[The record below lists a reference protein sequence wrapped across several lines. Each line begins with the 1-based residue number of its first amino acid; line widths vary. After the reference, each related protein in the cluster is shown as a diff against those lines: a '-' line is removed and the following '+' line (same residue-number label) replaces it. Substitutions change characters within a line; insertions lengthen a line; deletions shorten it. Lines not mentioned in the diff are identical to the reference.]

1 MQNIKVI
8 IGASY
13 GDEGKGLAADF
24 FGAEAGKKHGTINV
38 LTNGGPQ
45 RGHTVELEDG
55 TRHVFKHLGAAA
67 FRGAATYMAEQFLVN
82 PMAFCREYNELCVM
96 GHVPETYMDPRCRF
110 TTPWDMLVNQI
121 LQERRGLHNSCG
133 FGIWETVLRYDRGY
147 GIPVG
152 RFLNMS
158 REDRLSFL
166 IRLRDSYFV
175 KRVRELGLVESEGEN
190 VPRFLSS
197 GSLPGGLEDLF
208 FSESLLR
215 RFEED
220 CETMRFLCPM
230 RDEDYLRHFET
241 VLFENAQGLLLD
253 GNAPEEQDF
262 TTPSTTGA
270 GRVFQTI
277 ERVFQGADAEI
288 VYVNRSYLTRH
299 GDGIMENE
307 LDAAQR
313 RLLLPGVRPDATNG
327 ENRFQGIL
335 RYGMMDVN
343 SLADRISAD
352 YALCCGAVRNR
363 YRSSVMITHMNE
375 FAGIDTGLLA
385 ERFDTLYLSDG
396 KTRSAV
402 FKAAGAV

>member
-82 PMAFCREYNELCVM
+82 PMEFCREYNELSGM

-121 LQERRGLHNSCG
+121 LQEKRGLHNSCG

-152 RFLNMS
+152 RFL
-158 REDRLSFL
+158 SFL

-175 KRVRELGLVESEGEN
+175 KRVRELGLAESEGEN

-299 GDGIMENE
+299 GDGTMENE

-327 ENRFQGIL
+327 
-335 RYGMMDVN
+335 
-343 SLADRISAD
+343 
-352 YALCCGAVRNR
+352 LCCGAVRNR

-385 ERFDTLYLSDG
+385 KRFGTLYLSDG

-402 FKAAGAV
+402 YKAAGAV

>member
-82 PMAFCREYNELCVM
+82 PMEFCREYYELCAM

-121 LQERRGLHNSCG
+121 LQEKRGLHNSCG

-152 RFLNMS
+152 RVLNMS

-175 KRVRELGLVESEGEN
+175 KRVRELGLAETEGEN
-190 VPRFLSS
+190 VRRFLGS

-208 FSESLLR
+208 FSETLLR

-230 RDEDYLRHFET
+230 R
-241 VLFENAQGLLLD
+241 
-253 GNAPEEQDF
+253 
-262 TTPSTTGA
+262 
-270 GRVFQTI
+270 GR
-277 ERVFQGADAEI
+277 AEFF
-288 VYVNRSYLTRH
+288 R
-299 GDGIMENE
+299 
-307 LDAAQR
+307 
-313 RLLLPGVRPDATNG
+313 
-327 ENRFQGIL
+327 
-335 RYGMMDVN
+335 
-343 SLADRISAD
+343 
-352 YALCCGAVRNR
+352 
-363 YRSSVMITHMNE
+363 RSSASFRARMQ
-375 FAGIDTGLLA
+375 
-385 ERFDTLYLSDG
+385 
-396 KTRSAV
+396 RSSM
-402 FKAAGAV
+402 